1 MKTRIAYLT
10 IFVLFSSV
18 AIYGQNQMPESS
30 SKSQETE
37 VNHKRTIRLE
47 NDSDIENVVV
57 TIDKKTERFELMIN
71 SSLTNGTL
79 TMELYDPKNSK
90 LENLTIGTELNSQKK
105 EKVNGNIR
113 KSFYDPLLGDWRI
126 KIIPTNATANI
137 TIQTALSAND
147 YYLHIPET
155 FAPNGDN
162 DGDIL
167 KIEAKNISDTI
178 SFTIFDK
185 FGSVVY
191 KSHNIDEGWNGTTN
205 GELQPNGTYLYV
217 IRAKNLFGYEVLKN
231 GIIKLSN
238 D

>member
-1 MKTRIAYLT
+1 MKTRIACLT
-10 IFVLFSSV
+10 ILVLFSSL
-18 AIYGQNQMPESS
+18 AIFGQDQMAESLF
-30 SKSQETE
+30 KSQETK
-37 VNHKRTIRLE
+37 VNLKRTIRLE
-47 NDSDIENVVV
+47 NDSDIEDVVV
-57 TIDKKTERFELMIN
+57 TIDKKTERFELMIS
-71 SSLTNGTL
+71 SSLTHGIL
-79 TMELYDPKNSK
+79 SMELYDPENSK
-90 LENLTIGTELNSQKK
+90 LENFTIGTALNSQKK
-105 EKVNGNIR
+105 ETVNGNIR

-126 KIIPTNATANI
+126 KIIPKNATANI
-137 TIQTALSAND
+137 SIQTALSAND
-147 YYLHIPET
+147 YYLHVPET
-155 FAPNGDN
+155 FSPKGNN

-191 KSHNIDEGWNGTTN
+191 ESHNIDEGWNGTTN
-205 GELQPNGTYLYV
+205 GELQPTGTYLYV